1 MIYSLSNFVKIR
13 IPQRLF
19 YIPTIVK
26 RESLSTMNL
35 NEECLLK
42 YLQNPDELIDLT
54 NFLLELNLTYEQ
66 N

>member
-1 MIYSLSNFVKIR
+1 MR
-13 IPQRLF
+13 ITPIKRK
-19 YIPTIVK
+19 YPTID
-26 RESLSTMNL
+26 RESLRIMNL

-54 NFLLELNLTYEQ
+54 AFLLEFNKVYEQ

>member
-1 MIYSLSNFVKIR
+1 MNIPIYLISPAI
-13 IPQRLF
+13 
-19 YIPTIVK
+19 K
-26 RESLSTMNL
+26 RESLRTMNL

-54 NFLLELNLTYEQ
+54 SLLLEFNKNYEQ